1 MSQDNYI
8 LDLLNIEDK
17 NIKLLRLL
25 YHMNLYIVIDVVAFL
40 TKNKLMKRKDIYVIV
55 VIKSSLLE
63 LN

>member
-8 LDLLNIEDK
+8 LVLLNIEDK